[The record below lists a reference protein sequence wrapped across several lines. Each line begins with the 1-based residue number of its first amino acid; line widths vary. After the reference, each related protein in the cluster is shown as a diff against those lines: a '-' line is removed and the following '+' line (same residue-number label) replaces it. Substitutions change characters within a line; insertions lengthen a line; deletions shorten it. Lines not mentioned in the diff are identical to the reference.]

1 MYNLAGGGAERVLV
15 DLLDEIDYEKY
26 NVDLLL
32 IRKEGIYIDDINRN
46 VNIKS
51 IFSYDNSFNNKIFNY
66 IKSLLYKYVPKF
78 FIGNIIG
85 KKYAVEIS
93 FLEGE
98 TSSLL
103 LYSKNKN
110 SKKVAW
116 IHTDLEK
123 MDNLNI
129 IQEKKIYNIVDKIIC
144 VSNDCKDSFLKLYPE
159 YKEKIKVIYNL
170 LNKSKIL
177 KLGNKKEVN
186 LPSYNYILSIGRLTK
201 EKRFDRLIKAYKL
214 LVDKGIKQ
222 DLIILG
228 EGNLKTSLENL
239 VDELDLKE
247 RVFFPGFTKNPYYWI
262 KNSDLFVLASDLE
275 GFSLVVAEAMIL
287 GKAIVST
294 DCVGPTELLGNG
306 EYGIVTQRDKESLK
320 CGIESLLLDEEK
332 KFLYEKKALERSKIF
347 NKEIFNENIN
357 RILEM

>member
-15 DLLDEIDYEKY
+15 DLLDEIDYKKY

-32 IRKEGIYIDDINRN
+32 IREEGIYIYDINKN

-51 IFSYDNSFNNKIFNY
+51 IFSYNNSLKNKIFNY
-66 IKSLLYKYVPKF
+66 IKSLLYKYCPKF

-85 KKYAVEIS
+85 KKYDVEIS

-116 IHTDLEK
+116 VHTDLEK
-123 MDNLNI
+123 VDNLNV
-129 IQEKKIYNIVDKIIC
+129 IQEKKIYNLADTVIC

-170 LNKSKIL
+170 INKSRIL

-186 LPSYNYILSIGRLTK
+186 LPSSNYILSIGRLTK

-214 LVDKGIKQ
+214 LVDDGIKQ

-228 EGNLKTSLENL
+228 EGNLRKSLENL
-239 VDELDLKE
+239 VDELNLNE

-262 KNSDLFVLASDLE
+262 KNCNLFVLSSDLE
-275 GFSLVVAEAMIL
+275 GLPLVISETMML

-294 DCVGPTELLGNG
+294 DCVGSTELLGNG
-306 EYGIVTQRDKESLK
+306 EYGIITRKDVESLK
-320 CGIESLLLDEEK
+320 LGIQSLLLDEKK

-347 NKEIFNENIN
+347 NKKIFNEDLN
-357 RILEM
+357 RILEL

>member
-32 IRKEGIYIDDINRN
+32 IRKEGIYIDDINKN

-51 IFSYDNSFNNKIFNY
+51 IFSYNNSLKNKILNY
-66 IKSLLYKYVPKF
+66 IKSLLYRYFPKF

-85 KKYAVEIS
+85 KKYDVEIS

-103 LYSKNKN
+103 LYSKNKS

-116 IHTDLEK
+116 VHTDLEK
-123 MDNLNI
+123 VDNLSV
-129 IQEKKIYNIVDKIIC
+129 IQGKNVYNIVDTIIC
-144 VSNDCKDSFLKLYPE
+144 VSKDCKDSFLKLYPG

-170 LNKSKIL
+170 INKSRIL
-177 KLGNKKEVN
+177 KLGSKKEAN
-186 LPSYNYILSIGRLTK
+186 LLTSNYILSIGRLTK

-214 LVDKGIKQ
+214 LVDKGIRQ

-228 EGNLKTSLENL
+228 EGELKNSLKNL

-262 KNSDLFVLASDLE
+262 KNCDLFVLASDLE

-306 EYGIVTQRDKESLK
+306 EYGIVTQRDVEPLK
-320 CGIESLLLDEEK
+320 CGIESLLLDEK
-332 KFLYEKKALERSKIF
+332 KKCLYEKKALERSKIF
-347 NKEIFNENIN
+347 DKKIFNENIN

>member
-32 IRKEGIYIDDINRN
+32 IREEGIYIDDINKK

-51 IFSYDNSFNNKIFNY
+51 IFSYNNSLKNKILNY

-85 KKYAVEIS
+85 KKYDVEIS

-103 LYSKNKN
+103 LYSKNES

-116 IHTDLEK
+116 VHIDLE
-123 MDNLNI
+123 NLKSLNRV
-129 IQEKKIYNIVDKIIC
+129 QSNKVYELVDKIIC
-144 VSNDCKDSFLKLYPE
+144 VSNECKDAFLKIYPK
-159 YKEKIKVIYNL
+159 YKEKISVIYNL
-170 LNKSKIL
+170 INSNKIL
-177 KLGNKKEVN
+177 KLSNEEDVD
-186 LPSYNYILSIGRLTK
+186 LQSSNYILSIGRLT
-201 EKRFDRLIKAYKL
+201 EQKRFDRLVKAYKL

-222 DLIILG
+222 NLIILG
-228 EGNLKTSLENL
+228 EGELKNSLKNL

-262 KNSDLFVLASDLE
+262 KNCDLFVLASDLE

-306 EYGIVTQRDKESLK
+306 EYGIVTQRDVEPLK
-320 CGIESLLLDEEK
+320 SGIESLLLDEK
-332 KFLYEKKALERSKIF
+332 KKCLYEKKALERSKIF
-347 NKEIFNENIN
+347 DKKIFNENIN

>member
-32 IRKEGIYIDDINRN
+32 IRKEGIYIDDINKN

-51 IFSYDNSFNNKIFNY
+51 IFSYNNSFKNKILNY
-66 IKSLLYKYVPKF
+66 IKSLLYKYIPKF

-85 KKYAVEIS
+85 KKYDVEIS

-103 LYSKNKN
+103 LYSKNKS

-116 IHTDLEK
+116 VHIDLE
-123 MDNLNI
+123 NLKSLNRV
-129 IQEKKIYNIVDKIIC
+129 QSNKVYELVDKIIC
-144 VSNDCKDSFLKLYPE
+144 VSNECKDAFLKLYPE
-159 YKEKIKVIYNL
+159 YKEKISVIYNL
-170 LNKSKIL
+170 INSNKIL
-177 KLGNKKEVN
+177 ELSNQEDID
-186 LPSYNYILSIGRLTK
+186 LPSSNYILSIGRLT
-201 EKRFDRLIKAYKL
+201 EQKRFDRLIKAYKL

-228 EGNLKTSLENL
+228 EGELINTLKNL
-239 VDELDLKE
+239 VSELDLKE

-262 KNSDLFVLASDLE
+262 KNCNLFVLASDLE

-287 GKAIVST
+287 G
-294 DCVGPTELLGNG
+294 
-306 EYGIVTQRDKESLK
+306 
-320 CGIESLLLDEEK
+320 
-332 KFLYEKKALERSKIF
+332 
-347 NKEIFNENIN
+347 
-357 RILEM
+357 

>member
-32 IRKEGIYIDDINRN
+32 IRKEGIYIDDINKN

-51 IFSYDNSFNNKIFNY
+51 IFSYNNSFKNKILNY
-66 IKSLLYKYVPKF
+66 IKSLLYKYIPKF

-85 KKYAVEIS
+85 KKYDVEIS

-103 LYSKNKN
+103 LYSKNKS

-116 IHTDLEK
+116 VHIDLE
-123 MDNLNI
+123 NLKSLNRV
-129 IQEKKIYNIVDKIIC
+129 QSNKVYELVDKIIC
-144 VSNDCKDSFLKLYPE
+144 VSNECKDAFLKLYPE
-159 YKEKIKVIYNL
+159 YKEKISVIYNL
-170 LNKSKIL
+170 INSNKIL
-177 KLGNKKEVN
+177 ELSNQEDID
-186 LPSYNYILSIGRLTK
+186 LPSSNYILSIGRLT
-201 EKRFDRLIKAYKL
+201 EQKRFDRLIKAYKL

-228 EGNLKTSLENL
+228 EGELINTLKNL
-239 VDELDLKE
+239 VSELDLKE

-262 KNSDLFVLASDLE
+262 KNCNLFVLASDLE
-275 GFSLVVAEAMIL
+275 GFSLVVAEAMLL

-306 EYGIVTQRDKESLK
+306 KYGIVTERDVESLK
-320 CGIESLLLDEEK
+320 LGIQSLLLDEKK

-347 NKEIFNENIN
+347 NKKIFNEDLN
-357 RILEM
+357 RILEL